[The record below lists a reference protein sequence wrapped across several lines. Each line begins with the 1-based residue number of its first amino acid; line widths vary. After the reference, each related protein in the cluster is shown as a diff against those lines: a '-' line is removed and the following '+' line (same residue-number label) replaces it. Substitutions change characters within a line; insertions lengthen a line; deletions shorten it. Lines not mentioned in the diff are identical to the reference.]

1 MVAFSNLREVAGVSE
16 EIGAFLRQTRRQVGL
31 SLEEVQE
38 RTKIQISFLEAIE
51 NGEFHKL
58 PSPFY
63 VRTYLRSYANCLKIE
78 PQHILRQ
85 YRKLD
90 QEERLHYGMQA
101 TNPSHR
107 VGPGSSLAGHY
118 RSHSD
123 MSKIREKNKNKRL
136 DPKKAMI
143 VSSKSLAYAKSN
155 LNGSKNA
162 TTRFNAFQTQKF
174 NALFNEQT
182 NQEAAAA
189 REEAFRKDLLNQK
202 SSPSLNHRMRTE
214 KRLGHT
220 SQLNVTQINRA
231 VNQQSR
237 SSLDRGSTDIFP
249 AVRGNHSLSE
259 SSSSSF
265 QRKKAG
271 TNPRMFSATGPI
283 KSPPETESRSDDSL
297 FPARGGRTKGP
308 QKNTGKRNSVL
319 FIALAVI
326 CIPLLALGYV
336 LFGTDDGE
344 TSQQQKQP
352 QQNVTENK
360 TSSNTLT
367 GENNTSTEQSTVKL
381 VPSETLANTYYL
393 EGGKELD
400 IMIEADGEEVWV
412 GISNKESK
420 KNLIKD
426 LIIKPDEDP
435 FEMVHL
441 FEDTNSLYIYLGRP
455 HSTKVSI
462 NNESIESASVIK
474 IKKR

>member
-1 MVAFSNLREVAGVSE
+1 MSE

-31 SLEEVQE
+31 TLEEVQE

-101 TNPSHR
+101 TNPKHR
-107 VGPGSSLAGHY
+107 VGPDSSVEGLY
-118 RSHSD
+118 RSHSEL
-123 MSKIREKNKNKRL
+123 SKIREKSKNKRL
-136 DPKKAMI
+136 DPRKAMI
-143 VSSKSLAYAKSN
+143 VSSKPSSYAKTKTSMN
-155 LNGSKNA
+155 TAKQA
-162 TTRFNAFQTQKF
+162 TTRLSAFQTQQI
-174 NALFNEQT
+174 NAHFTEPSNREI
-182 NQEAAAA
+182 AAA
-189 REEAFRKDLLNQK
+189 REEAFRKDFLKQK
-202 SSPSLNHRMRTE
+202 SVPPSFNRIRNE
-214 KRLGHT
+214 KRLGQQT
-220 SQLNVTQINRA
+220 SQLNVTQINKA
-231 VNQQSR
+231 VNQSR
-237 SSLDRGSTDIFP
+237 SSTDIFP
-249 AVRGNHSLSE
+249 AVKGNYSLTE
-259 SSSSSF
+259 SSSSNLH
-265 QRKKAG
+265 RKKGG
-271 TNPRMFSATGPI
+271 TNPKLFSQTGPLRN
-283 KSPPETESRSDDSL
+283 SPPEMESRSDDTLS
-297 FPARGGRTKGP
+297 RGRTKEP
-308 QKNTGKRNSVL
+308 QNTGKRNTIL

-326 CIPLLALGYV
+326 CIPLLLLGYV

-344 TSQQQKQP
+344 TSQQPNETQKS
-352 QQNVTENK
+352 VTDDNK
-360 TSSNTLT
+360 TAPNTAASEEQDSSNK
-367 GENNTSTEQSTVKL
+367 STAKL

-400 IMIEADGEEVWV
+400 IMIEAEDEEVWV

-420 KNLIKD
+420 KNLIED
-426 LIIKPDEDP
+426 VLLKPGEAP

-441 FEDTNSLYIYLGRP
+441 FDETTSLYIYLGRP

-462 NNESIESASVIK
+462 NNKSIDSASVIK